1 MPCADQVLG
10 PFKNV
15 RLEIPQNTIPMRKL
29 YMGTRMRNSQIV
41 TVHDPEKNRHLS
53 GFG

>member
-1 MPCADQVLG
+1 MTRADQVLG

-15 RLEIPQNTIPMRKL
+15 GLRIPQNTISMCKL
-29 YMGTRMRNSQIV
+29 NMGARMRNSQIV
-41 TVHDPEKNRHLS
+41 TVHDPEKNRYLS